1 MWFGASEEKPKPD
14 ISLEGGFKGMD
25 LHEIILEGEY
35 GQKNK
40 CGARCNPW
48 TL

>member
-1 MWFGASEEKPKPD
+1 MWFGASEKPKPD
-14 ISLEGGFKGMD
+14 ISLEGGFKGTD
-25 LHEIILEGEY
+25 LHEIILEGER

-40 CGARCNPW
+40 CGARTNRW